1 MTLFDMYD
9 VEDHGELLTKDLCA
23 AMAKTFGLAVEDIT
37 KVHYSIESCT
47 LQHWVTL
54 VCLEAQESNLSRYRV

>member
-9 VEDHGELLTKDLCA
+9 VEDQGELLTKDLCA

-37 KVHYSIESCT
+37 KVLLYVYWQPHNIMTS
-47 LQHWVTL
+47 
-54 VCLEAQESNLSRYRV
+54 

>member
-9 VEDHGELLTKDLCA
+9 VEDQGELLTKDLCA

-37 KVHYSIESCT
+37 KVLLY
-47 LQHWVTL
+47 
-54 VCLEAQESNLSRYRV
+54 